1 MPDLRFAIGAVLAI
15 ALLIVAV
22 FGLAATVQVAHY
34 RSATAD
40 DPWRTLAFPDPTDWA
55 FLADRSRPVAKA
67 EVTEGPQA
75 GLTATAPDPKIMGTT
90 TVAKTSDR
98 VVPQEAEAARAAEPM
113 LDPPP
118 ATVPAALLT
127 ASAEVTE
134 PDLAP
139 TELVPTELAPTEH
152 EPVDVVAA
160 IPESKALPIW
170 PAELAPAIERPADDD
185 EALEPSERVRTLPA
199 FPTAG
204 HGFVPPEHP
213 TALRPPEPSK
223 PAVKKPPKKKV
234 ARSRS
239 RPPPAS
245 PPLANTGY
253 PLFGFDKFG
262 PDNKTSYDKKWT
274 VE

>member
-22 FGLAATVQVAHY
+22 FGLAATVQVAHH

-40 DPWRTLAFPDPTDWA
+40 DPWRTLAFPDPTDWGL
-55 FLADRSRPVAKA
+55 LADRSRPATVAKA
-67 EVTEGPQA
+67 EAPEGPQA
-75 GLTATAPDPKIMGTT
+75 GFTATAPDPKMMGTT
-90 TVAKTSDR
+90 VVAKNARTPSDR
-98 VVPQEAEAARAAEPM
+98 VVPQEAEAAQAAEPT

-118 ATVPAALLT
+118 ATVPAALPT
-127 ASAEVTE
+127 ASTE
-134 PDLAP
+134 PD
-139 TELVPTELAPTEH
+139 VAPTEH

-160 IPESKALPIW
+160 IPETKAAPVR
-170 PAELAPAIERPADDD
+170 PAELAPAIEPPANDD
-185 EALEPSERVRTLPA
+185 EALEPSERVGTLPA

-213 TALRPPEPSK
+213 IALPVPEPSK
-223 PAVKKPPKKKV
+223 PAVKKPPKKRV
-234 ARSRS
+234 ARGRP
-239 RPPPAS
+239 RPPAA

-253 PLFGFDKFG
+253 PLFGYDKFG
-262 PDNKTSYDKKWT
+262 PDSKTSYDKRWT